1 MRELPTVSLIVLNWN
16 GRKHL
21 ADCLNSLLRLDYPA
35 ERLQLILCDNGSTD
49 GSASYVAETFPGIE
63 LIALDRNHGFAA
75 GNNIAA
81 ERATGE
87 WVGFLNNDMFVPPDW
102 LRQLVDPLETRPDIA
117 CLSSRILN
125 WDGSAIDFV
134 GGGVNFQGHGYQVAY
149 GGAPTLPDHDRR
161 VLFACGGAMLVRRE
175 LFFELDGFD
184 PSYFAFFEDIDLGW
198 RLNLL
203 GHDVW
208 YTPKATAYHRHHG
221 TAGKIP
227 GHKLKVLYE
236 RNALFTIY
244 KCLDADNLA
253 AALPASLLLIND
265 KALRL
270 ANLDYGAWDLGF
282 GESRIPS
289 ISPAKDPDPS
299 ATPQA
304 INPRPPET
312 ALRKA
317 MRITREEGFGVMLRK
332 GVGLARWRYY
342 EFRSRRRMRTAAHG
356 THPVSNVALAHQ
368 VAVREFTHSLGEL
381 TAKRRWLQAHRVRS
395 DAEVLALVPDLIHD
409 ESGPDASYHR
419 FHAWLCEILGVT
431 ERFGGLA
438 GQPQKDRAARAST
451 SDT

>member
-1 MRELPTVSLIVLNWN
+1 MSQLPLVSLIVLNWN

-21 ADCLNSLLRLDYPA
+21 AACLNSLLELDYPDD
-35 ERLQLILCDNGSTD
+35 RLELLLCDNGSAD
-49 GSASYVAETFPGIE
+49 GSASYVAETFPGIK
-63 LIALDRNHGFAA
+63 LVALNRNHGFAE

-87 WVGFLNNDMFVPPDW
+87 WVGFLNNDMFVPPGW
-102 LRQLVDPLETRPDIA
+102 LQHLVAPLESMPDIA

-149 GGAPTLPDHDRR
+149 GNPPTLPDHGRR
-161 VLFACGGAMLVRRE
+161 LLFACGGAMLVRRE
-175 LFFELDGFD
+175 LFLELDGFD

-208 YTPKATAYHRHHG
+208 YTPEATAYHRHHG
-221 TAGKIP
+221 TASKIP

-244 KCLDADNLA
+244 KCLDDDNLA

-282 GESRIPS
+282 SEPRVQG
-289 ISPAKDPDPS
+289 ISLVKDPDPS
-299 ATPQA
+299 AATFVM
-304 INPRPPET
+304 NVRPPEST
-312 ALRKA
+312 LQKA

-332 GVGLARWRYY
+332 GAGLARWRYY
-342 EFRSRRRMRTAAHG
+342 QIRSRGRMRTGTHG
-356 THPVSNVALAHQ
+356 GHPVSNVALAHQ
-368 VAVREFTHSLGEL
+368 IAVREFTNSLGEF
-381 TAKRRWLQAHRVRS
+381 TPKRRWLQAHRVRS
-395 DAEVLALVPDLIHD
+395 DAEVLALVPDMIHD
-409 ESGPDASYHR
+409 PSGPDANYHG
-419 FHAWLCEILGVT
+419 FHAWLCEVLGVT

-438 GQPQKDRAARAST
+438 GQPPNDRAARAST